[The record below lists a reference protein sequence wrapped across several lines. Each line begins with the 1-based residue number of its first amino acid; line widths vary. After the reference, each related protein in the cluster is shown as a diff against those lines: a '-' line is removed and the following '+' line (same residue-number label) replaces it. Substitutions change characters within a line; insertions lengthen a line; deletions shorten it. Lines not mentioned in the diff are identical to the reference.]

1 MSANDLTRCST
12 LLQLFLAIVLRAA
25 VAAAAVELRLFD
37 DLGMAEKKQ
46 EPKKRRFL
54 KKNGMFH
61 VSIALDSRGMC
72 CSAIEAAEK
81 TRERDEASHASG
93 LHHGGRDSAR
103 VRV

>member
-61 VSIALDSRGMC
+61 VTIALDMPWHVLLCDRGCREDSREG
-72 CSAIEAAEK
+72 
-81 TRERDEASHASG
+81 
-93 LHHGGRDSAR
+93 
-103 VRV
+103 

>member
-46 EPKKRRFL
+46 EPKEAQVFE
-54 KKNGMFH
+54 KKWD
-61 VSIALDSRGMC
+61 VSC
-72 CSAIEAAEK
+72 FNCS
-81 TRERDEASHASG
+81 
-93 LHHGGRDSAR
+93 
-103 VRV
+103 